1 MRVLILGASD
11 AFTRRGFG
19 SSALIEAPE
28 GYVLLDCPDLPHRA
42 LHEATQV
49 AGWRADA
56 SRIDDVLLTHLH
68 GDHCNGLES
77 FGFARRIACSED
89 PSLAVPRVFTNRGAA
104 ERLWERLAPAMEQQA
119 WFDRPARLDD
129 FFELRP
135 LDPGVEAKVA
145 GLRVRCRITQHPVP
159 TTGFLISD
167 GSWTLGWSADTPF
180 EAAHVDWLGQADVI
194 VHESGG
200 GPVHTP
206 IAALDALPA
215 GIRARLRLIH
225 LPDRFD
231 PATTDLRPLAAGEVL
246 TGPDGRG

>member
-11 AFTRRGFG
+11 SFTRRGFG

-42 LHEATQV
+42 LHEATAR
-49 AGWRADA
+49 AGWRVDA

-77 FGFARRIACSED
+77 FGFARMLVRSKQPGA
-89 PSLAVPRVFTNRGAA
+89 AVPRVFTNRAA
-104 ERLWERLAPAMEQQA
+104 ADRLWERLAPSMEQQA
-119 WFDRPARLDD
+119 WLDRPARLDD

-135 LDPGVEAKVA
+135 LDPGTEVKVA
-145 GLRVRCRITQHPVP
+145 GLRVRSRITQHPVP
-159 TTGFLISD
+159 TTGFLIGD
-167 GSWTLGWSADTPF
+167 GTWTLGWSGDTPF
-180 EAAHVDWLGQADVI
+180 EGAHVDWLAQADLV
-194 VHESGG
+194 VHESGA

-206 IAALDALPA
+206 IEALNALPS

-225 LPDRFD
+225 LSDDFD
-231 PATTDLRPLAAGEVL
+231 PAATALRAVVPGEVL
-246 TGPDGRG
+246 SVPATKG